1 MNEIKNKT
9 DMRTPIEIAL
19 DIGEDGMT
27 TARKLYEFLELAK
40 GQFSRWSK
48 TNITENPFAE
58 ENVDYWRFD
67 INVEGNIVQDFKL
80 SAKFAK
86 KLSMQGKNEKAEQAR
101 DYFSSLDDGI
111 KSMAEDFNGFSP
123 ELRLLIKM
131 ELRQKEQDK
140 QMLAMQDNIKCLEAK
155 VTTHNDD
162 YFTVAGY
169 ASLRG
174 LNVDINKANMLGRKA
189 SKLSREYGYD
199 IGKAKDT
206 RYGAVNT
213 YHVDIL
219 KEVFKR

>member
-1 MNEIKNKT
+1 MNDIKNKT
-9 DMRTPIEIAL
+9 EMRTPIEIVL

-58 ENVDYWRFD
+58 ESVDYWGFD

-86 KLSMQGKNEKAEQAR
+86 KLSMQGKSEKAEQAR

-111 KSMAEDFNGFSP
+111 KSMAEDFNSFSP

-140 QMLAMQDNIKCLEAK
+140 QMLAMQDDIKRLEAK

-169 ASLRG
+169 VSLRG

-199 IGKAKDT
+199 IGKTKDT
-206 RYGAVNT
+206 RYGTVNT

>member
-1 MNEIKNKT
+1 MNDIKNKM
-9 DMRTPIEIAL
+9 DIRTPIEIAL

-58 ENVDYWRFD
+58 ENVDYWGFD

-111 KSMAEDFNGFSP
+111 KSMAEDFNSFSP

-140 QMLAMQDNIKCLEAK
+140 KMLAMQDNIKRLEAK

-199 IGKAKDT
+199 IGKVKDT
-206 RYGAVNT
+206 RYGSVNT

>member
-1 MNEIKNKT
+1 MRQTHTSENERVGETDTLNLLHELGYAKQSITQAEHIYLLSERGYAKLIKIMDT
-9 DMRTPIEIAL
+9 DLAWEIHDRL
-19 DIGEDGMT
+19 IDEYFEL
-27 TARKLYEFLELAK
+27 RKLQANLSEL
-40 GQFSRWSK
+40 S
-48 TNITENPFAE
+48 TEL
-58 ENVDYWRFD
+58 
-67 INVEGNIVQDFKL
+67 Q
-80 SAKFAK
+80 
-86 KLSMQGKNEKAEQAR
+86 
-101 DYFSSLDDGI
+101 
-111 KSMAEDFNGFSP
+111 
-123 ELRLLIKM
+123 LLIKM

-140 QMLAMQDNIKCLEAK
+140 QILAMQNDIKRLEAK

-169 ASLRG
+169 ASLRE

-206 RYGAVNT
+206 RYGTVNT